1 MILWFALFLL
11 VVAISFV
18 LAYQSMSD
26 FQEIPSFAQY
36 GLFLIREPSQLT
48 PHLMESLHE
57 AMVKEDLIVSLER
70 LFKGSQS
77 TLVIFGPRQIL
88 AQYAQILHL
97 LELEDYTQVHKEYL
111 AWEVGVKNSHLP
123 SAARWDGLFEKF
135 PLLSDAE
142 QFFWQINL
150 QAKKHQP
157 PHPKVFIGQIR
168 AVLLS
173 QDTKRRQALAES
185 LQNLLTPHF
194 IKIPR
199 PLSSQKLM
207 EFYQQRSW
215 SPDQHH
221 PTLTSGEV
229 IKLMA
234 IPKA

>member
-26 FQEIPSFAQY
+26 FQEIPLTSRY
-36 GLFLIREPSQLT
+36 GLFLIRQPAKLT
-48 PHLMESLHE
+48 PHLLDSLHQ
-57 AMVKEDLIVSLER
+57 AVVKEGLSISLER

-88 AQYAQILHL
+88 TQYAQILNL

-123 SAARWDGLFEKF
+123 SAAKWDGLFQKF
-135 PLLSDAE
+135 PLLANTE
-142 QFFWQINL
+142 QFFWQVNL

-157 PHPKVFIGQIR
+157 PHPKVFIAQIR

-173 QDTKRRQALAES
+173 QNTQRRQVLAES
-185 LQNLLTPHF
+185 LQNLLAPHF

-199 PLSSQKLM
+199 PFSSQKLM
-207 EFYQQRSW
+207 EFYQQRSL
-215 SPDQHH
+215 SPDKYH
-221 PTLTSGEV
+221 PTLTFGEL
-229 IKLMA
+229 IKLLT